1 MEKKILFIGIPQ
13 AILYSKSIKQ
23 ALCNLNY
30 QVIEPEYIPFK
41 DQNAFQKRFFR
52 KNFLNKFFSEQNQKY
67 IEAVKKYNPDF
78 VFVINNSRMGLA
90 FLQYCEKINLPIY
103 MYCIDSIRWCDKA
116 LEHMHYYTDIFS
128 YEPSDTTIEFRK
140 NQFIKFVPLGYDDN
154 IYLPSISENKP
165 YDLCFVGNLDKRR
178 LTILE
183 EVAKYAY
190 KNNLSFQLYTR
201 NQIKKIDRISLIP
214 KILARRL
221 KFKLK
226 YPYLT
231 KFIINELIIGK
242 DLSDLYN
249 KTKICINIHV
259 GTYLG
264 MHTGPNPRTFELLAC
279 KAFEIIDEGHINQTI
294 LKNGRDLV
302 EFNTPKDLIDK
313 IDYYLKHE
321 VERNNIANSGYAT
334 TKKYYNLQTLIEKI
348 IKQIN

>member
-1 MEKKILFIGIPQ
+1 M
-13 AILYSKSIKQ
+13 
-23 ALCNLNY
+23 
-30 QVIEPEYIPFK
+30 
-41 DQNAFQKRFFR
+41 
-52 KNFLNKFFSEQNQKY
+52 
-67 IEAVKKYNPDF
+67 
-78 VFVINNSRMGLA
+78 
-90 FLQYCEKINLPIY
+90 
-103 MYCIDSIRWCDKA
+103 
-116 LEHMHYYTDIFS
+116 
-128 YEPSDTTIEFRK
+128 
-140 NQFIKFVPLGYDDN
+140 
-154 IYLPSISENKP
+154 
-165 YDLCFVGNLDKRR
+165 
-178 LTILE
+178 
-183 EVAKYAY
+183 
-190 KNNLSFQLYTR
+190 
-201 NQIKKIDRISLIP
+201 
-214 KILARRL
+214 
-221 KFKLK
+221 K